1 MAGKYIDSASNLFDT
16 MDKTGNGSLH
26 RIEFLEGLRSL
37 NLALTETQINDM
49 FDSIDKDTDNAIEKI
64 EFVKLIEGPPETT
77 DVPPIRSPETSPSS
91 TQKFEDSEVEFWNK
105 MKTVISHTPSMMHEK
120 ISIESAKKVYSVS
133 KLVQKRTIGSDKS
146 VIEGLLSRVV
156 LNDDIDDL
164 GGVNDALVRKYI
176 QVLAAVSRHR
186 LDSHQSKLSAE
197 EIRSLKMSAKKHLK
211 HFESKKKVK
220 KKKKTQVIKKHDAV
234 HTASSM
240 FLPSSSS
247 CSQEEDYLQAFMDSS
262 DNNVNVTLIENIVRS
277 REKTRIEEETRA
289 RQEKKSMEEDSTRK
303 KAKKEKSQAVVFETV
318 VEKASNH
325 VQDDE
330 NNYIGYTPPKPSSR
344 KEFKE
349 EFEEWM
355 RSLGGGLDKFIS
367 QYTYE
372 LGARSLQD
380 IADFMSD
387 ESSIRKT
394 MTMLNEKQIGIFV
407 KAAQSLKDKLRGS
420 SRTCEL
426 YISVFHRLTLAHQI
440 NKTHRYVRNRRKT
453 NGFDG

>member
-1 MAGKYIDSASNLFDT
+1 
-16 MDKTGNGSLH
+16 
-26 RIEFLEGLRSL
+26 
-37 NLALTETQINDM
+37 
-49 FDSIDKDTDNAIEKI
+49 
-64 EFVKLIEGPPETT
+64 
-77 DVPPIRSPETSPSS
+77 
-91 TQKFEDSEVEFWNK
+91 
-105 MKTVISHTPSMMHEK
+105 
-120 ISIESAKKVYSVS
+120 
-133 KLVQKRTIGSDKS
+133 

-156 LNDDIDDL
+156 LNEDIDDV
-164 GGVNDALVRKYI
+164 GGVNMALVRKYI

-211 HFESKKKVK
+211 HHESKKKVK
-220 KKKKTQVIKKHDAV
+220 KKKVIKKHNAV

-247 CSQEEDYLQAFMDSS
+247 SSQEEDYLQAFMDSS

-277 REKTRIEEETRA
+277 REKTRIDEEVRA
-289 RQEKKSMEEDSTRK
+289 REEKKSMEEDSTRK
-303 KAKKEKSQAVVFETV
+303 KAKKEKSQAVTFETV

-387 ESSIRKT
+387 ESTIRKT
-394 MTMLNEKQIGIFV
+394 MTMLNEEQIGIFV
-407 KAAQSLKDKLRGS
+407 KAAQNLKDKLRGS
-420 SRTCEL
+420 SRT
-426 YISVFHRLTLAHQI
+426 
-440 NKTHRYVRNRRKT
+440 
-453 NGFDG
+453 